1 MEKGLVHIY
10 CGDGKGKTTAAL
22 GLALRA
28 AGRGK
33 KVLLARFLKTDDS
46 GEVAALKNIPGITLI
61 PCERTFG
68 FLSHMT
74 EEEKREAKDW
84 YGKVLEKTLVLAAEE
99 NYDLLI
105 LDEAMAACNGKVID
119 EERIIHFLENRP
131 LKMEVVLTGRN
142 PSERLLDKADYIS
155 EIRAVR
161 HPYKKGIAA
170 REGIEY

>member
-28 AGRGK
+28 EGRGK

-84 YGKVLEKTLVLAAEE
+84 YGKVLEKTLVLAAPYFLYGNNSEGGSFPHGFHHGGSFGCPS
-99 NYDLLI
+99 YVKIHVKIYLQASLTLI
-105 LDEAMAACNGKVID
+105 
-119 EERIIHFLENRP
+119 F
-131 LKMEVVLTGRN
+131 T
-142 PSERLLDKADYIS
+142 
-155 EIRAVR
+155 
-161 HPYKKGIAA
+161 
-170 REGIEY
+170 